1 MPLRFLT
8 VPALLAALLVVAS
21 PGPVAVTAEEKPA
34 KAGGDWPMFGGTPAR
49 NMVNTTAK
57 GLPTEWGAKA
67 GGKNVKWVAEVGK
80 DGGRYVPPAVAG
92 GQVYVA
98 TNNSK
103 PRDPNVK
110 GDKAV
115 LMCFRESDGQ
125 FLWQIA
131 HDLPESLIT
140 AGGKLEGLM
149 STPVVEGDRLYY
161 VTPGAEVICAETKD
175 GKVVWRLDIP
185 KELKVSVN
193 AAAFCSPLVAGDLVF
208 VVTGNAKTFNEL
220 DKPVPQPKAPSF
232 VAVNKKDGSVAWS
245 DNSPGENIME
255 GTWTSPVYA
264 EVGGKGQVIFPGGD
278 GWLDA
283 FEPKEGKLIWK
294 FDCNPKG
301 SVFKTESKGTRNY
314 LMAPAVHGNRL
325 YTAVGQQPDNGPG
338 ISHLWCVDITKTG
351 DVSEELEKGKANPNS
366 GVVWHYGGAAPK
378 GADRDYLFGRSIST
392 PAIHDGLVYAAE
404 LDGFLHCLDAGTGKE
419 LWQED
424 LKGAVWGSPLCV
436 DGKVYLPDDGGNVH
450 VFAQGKEK
458 KLLNKI
464 DMEEGIKAA
473 PVVAN
478 GVLYLLTDKHLF
490 AIAGK

>member
-1 MPLRFLT
+1 MTCPLPLT
-8 VPALLAALLVVAS
+8 SAYSGLVHVPSMMLS
-21 PGPVAVTAEEKPA
+21 PGELSDQATLPVVLLTATKLGAFGSGTGLSSPPNSLALPVTA
-34 KAGGDWPMFGGTPAR
+34 
-49 NMVNTTAK
+49 NTRS
-57 GLPTEWGAKA
+57 PTTSGE
-67 GGKNVKWVAEVGK
+67 
-80 DGGRYVPPAVAG
+80 P
-92 GQVYVA
+92 
-98 TNNSK
+98 
-103 PRDPNVK
+103 
-110 GDKAV
+110 
-115 LMCFRESDGQ
+115 
-125 FLWQIA
+125 
-131 HDLPESLIT
+131 
-140 AGGKLEGLM
+140 
-149 STPVVEGDRLYY
+149 
-161 VTPGAEVICAETKD
+161 KD
-175 GKVVWRLDIP
+175 GK
-185 KELKVSVN
+185 
-193 AAAFCSPLVAGDLVF
+193 LV
-208 VVTGNAKTFNEL
+208 
-220 DKPVPQPKAPSF
+220 
-232 VAVNKKDGSVAWS
+232 
-245 DNSPGENIME
+245 
-255 GTWTSPVYA
+255 
-264 EVGGKGQVIFPGGD
+264 
-278 GWLDA
+278 
-283 FEPKEGKLIWK
+283 WK

-301 SVFKTESKGTRNY
+301 SEFRTDSRGTRNY
-314 LMAPAVHGNRL
+314 FMAPAIHDNRL
-325 YTAVGQQPDNGPG
+325 YTAVGQQPDNGFGPG
-338 ISHLWCVDITKTG
+338 RVWCVDITRTG